1 MIANVAMTQE
11 QNLKKQQFCPRAS
24 EENPRCISKSEQ
36 YKCGA
41 FFLNLPGRDN
51 LTWISALPD
60 VFRKV
65 NLRKNPEIKETLGG
79 ATPRSFNISPDDC
92 TEEHKLA
99 NARCFATM
107 LKLRSEP
114 FNSCAKNVIN
124 EGGEDTV
131 GNVMCNMIT
140 EFYSEDDIPVWQQ
153 MVAALNRGIK
163 IGFYHSECGSDWVPT
178 GNPQGPLR
186 APKRLCC
193 IKDPESGKF
202 LQVSCRGDRIPILK
216 C

>member
-1 MIANVAMTQE
+1 MGSCFEDFIIATSAMMSIFYYLSLMGMLLIIANVALSQE
-11 QNLKKQQFCPRAS
+11 EQPFCPRAS
-24 EENPRCISKSEQ
+24 EENPRCISHSEQ

-65 NLRKNPEIKETLGG
+65 NLKKNPEIKETLGG
-79 ATPRSFNISPDDC
+79 ATPRSFRISSDDC
-92 TEEHKLA
+92 TPEHKLA

-114 FNSCAKNVIN
+114 FDSCAKNVIN

-131 GNVMCNMIT
+131 GNVMCEMIT
-140 EFYSEDDIPVWQQ
+140 EFYSEEDIPV
-153 MVAALNRGIK
+153 AELNRGIK
-163 IGFYHSECGSDWVPT
+163 CLE
-178 GNPQGPLR
+178 Q
-186 APKRLCC
+186 
-193 IKDPESGKF
+193 
-202 LQVSCRGDRIPILK
+202 
-216 C
+216 

>member
-1 MIANVAMTQE
+1 
-11 QNLKKQQFCPRAS
+11 LKIQKYDVIFPPFFS
-24 EENPRCISKSEQ
+24 ESSEQ

-65 NLRKNPEIKETLGG
+65 NLKKNPEIKETLGG
-79 ATPRSFNISPDDC
+79 ATPRSFRISSDDC
-92 TEEHKLA
+92 TPEHKLA

-114 FNSCAKNVIN
+114 FDSCAKNVIN

-131 GNVMCNMIT
+131 GNVMCEMIT
-140 EFYSEDDIPVWQQ
+140 EFYSEEDIPV
-153 MVAALNRGIK
+153 AELNRGIK

-193 IKDPESGKF
+193 IKDEESGRF
-202 LQVSCRGDRIPILK
+202 LQVACRGPRIPILK